1 MMQPRPELDPL
12 VTGHLFGARLERRA
26 FLRAVVGGAARGVL
40 SAALAAPALAAPAP
54 LRQAAPLLQAAGDWN
69 APPDPSK
76 AQEQAA
82 DFQTYGMPDDW
93 ANYGKSIQ
101 AFCAKNGWSACHRTD
116 TDMSSNEEI
125 TKFDAE
131 KDNPIAVM
139 ADIGLLYGP
148 VAEQKGVVPSY
159 LPPSAEK
166 LPEGW
171 KAKTGGWV
179 ATFTGVPGFI
189 VNTDVIPNVP
199 QTWDDL
205 LKPDYKGK
213 IGMGD
218 PRKSGTAATS
228 FIAWSFAHGGD
239 EFNLVPGVEYAKQ
252 LLPNIEGVA
261 EGNQESLEKGEIP
274 IQIKYDFNLLAAQ
287 AKMKEKGVNTQVI
300 IPGISIYAPS
310 ALMVN
315 KYNVA
320 KMDLAKMFLEW
331 VLSDDAQLIFAEFGA
346 RPVRYVLGDLQLPD
360 SAKAKWL
367 PDSAYANVKT
377 VKDWNLVSPA
387 QVAAVWDERVLGG

>member
-1 MMQPRPELDPL
+1 
-12 VTGHLFGARLERRA
+12 
-26 FLRAVVGGAARGVL
+26 
-40 SAALAAPALAAPAP
+40 
-54 LRQAAPLLQAAGDWN
+54 
-69 APPDPSK
+69 
-76 AQEQAA
+76 
-82 DFQTYGMPDDW
+82 
-93 ANYGKSIQ
+93 
-101 AFCAKNGWSACHRTD
+101 
-116 TDMSSNEEI
+116 
-125 TKFDAE
+125 
-131 KDNPIAVM
+131 
-139 ADIGLLYGP
+139 
-148 VAEQKGVVPSY
+148 
-159 LPPSAEK
+159 LP
-166 LPEGW
+166 
-171 KAKTGGWV
+171 T
-179 ATFTGVPGFI
+179 
-189 VNTDVIPNVP
+189 
-199 QTWDDL
+199 
-205 LKPDYKGK
+205 
-213 IGMGD
+213 
-218 PRKSGTAATS
+218 
-228 FIAWSFAHGGD
+228 
-239 EFNLVPGVEYAKQ
+239 
-252 LLPNIEGVA
+252 

-300 IPGISIYAPS
+300 IPGVSIYAPS